1 MNSNDLSLVKAP
13 KLSFSGFENPLAAV
27 NRRLACQVGLALG
40 LGLGGGAMAFA
51 QDLPPVQ
58 TDVWR
63 DVSRNRDIPVL
74 VRWPSGAPVGVVVYS
89 HGLGGKKEGGDVWG
103 EAWAAAG
110 LVVVHLQHPGS
121 DAASLKGGFSALR
134 KAMQP
139 EQLTARV
146 GDVRFV
152 TAEISR
158 RRLAGGTPWGAIPS
172 DRLAV
177 AGHSFGARSTLVAA
191 GWQRAGVGGADPQ
204 PKAFI
209 ALSPALGADVSIDQ
223 ARKELSGI
231 TRPVLVCTGSL
242 DGEVLNNGETPQ
254 ARRMVYD
261 ALPAGKKALLW
272 LDLADHFTFA
282 GNNKQ
287 IPSTFLARRSKTSLE
302 LEDLHHALVAKISAN
317 WLREQL
323 SGRPMESVTG
333 LSRADQW
340 LRG

>member
-13 KLSFSGFENPLAAV
+13 KLSFSGVNKAFAVV
-27 NRRLACQVGLALG
+27 NRRNAFQVGLAIG
-40 LGLGGGAMAFA
+40 LGLAGGAMTFA

-63 DVSRNRDIPVL
+63 DASRNRDIPVL
-74 VRWPSGAPVGVVVYS
+74 VRWPGAAPVGVVVYS

-139 EQLTARV
+139 EQLAARV

-152 TAEISR
+152 TAEIHR
-158 RRLAGGTPWGAIPS
+158 RRLAGGTPWGSVPAN
-172 DRLAV
+172 RLAL

-209 ALSPALGADVSIDQ
+209 ALSPALGADVSLDQ
-223 ARKELSGI
+223 ARQELSGI

-242 DGEVLNNGETPQ
+242 DGEILNNGETPQ

-287 IPSTFLARRSKTSLE
+287 IPSTFLARRSKASLE
-302 LEDLHHALVAKISAN
+302 LEDSHHALVAKISAN

-323 SGRPMESVTG
+323 IGQPMESVTG